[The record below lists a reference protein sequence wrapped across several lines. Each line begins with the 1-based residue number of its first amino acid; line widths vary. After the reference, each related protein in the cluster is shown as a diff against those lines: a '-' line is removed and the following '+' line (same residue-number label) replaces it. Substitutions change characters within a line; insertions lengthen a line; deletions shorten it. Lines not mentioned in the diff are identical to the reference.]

1 VLFFCLLLGLA
12 LFSGKRPLGGTMRAI
27 VIILIIIAAIAA
39 LLFFG
44 WSRAPDMLANNLS
57 KKLGVAVSID
67 SMNLRSSEIDVNKL
81 TIGNPRGY
89 SLPKAFSAEEIQ
101 IHAPVTT
108 YFSND
113 ILIDEIDVNNIYL
126 GLEFDSISNGDGN
139 WTTIFKHFQ
148 EASDLDKTDGK
159 KVTIK
164 RLVFNNINTE
174 LLFRSEGGNVKKL
187 PEIKQIVLTNISTE
201 GGSLADQLMGSV
213 LGQMVKQVF
222 VEQNLNNMIKGF
234 LLDTPGKAVDKF
246 LEPFKGFF
254 NATPKHDQTYVA

>member
-1 VLFFCLLLGLA
+1 
-12 LFSGKRPLGGTMRAI
+12 MRAI